1 MKVVG
6 VDRRS
11 NPCKVKRTCALRAV
25 RSSPFSLTI
34 ETLETLTVS
43 VDLTGSMP
51 RALVLTHPCLPVS
64 LFRPHILTPGLFNK
78 GWRAGGDASGL
89 TSRISRNTRR
99 LTRRLARRLTSRL
112 TSRCSDN
119 LNISLIRGANAT
131 ILISAF
137 PTIDIR
143 SVNKCCKNSA
153 RVIRV
158 KGIHDVITNSS
169 IKWHGKINNSRSST
183 GWKVHNRNRISLYI

>member
-99 LTRRLARRLTSRL
+99 
-112 TSRCSDN
+112 CSDN